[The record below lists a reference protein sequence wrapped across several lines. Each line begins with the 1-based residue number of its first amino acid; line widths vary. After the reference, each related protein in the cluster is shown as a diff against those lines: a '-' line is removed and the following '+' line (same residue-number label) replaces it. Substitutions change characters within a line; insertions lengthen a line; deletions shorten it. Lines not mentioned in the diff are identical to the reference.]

1 MKTRLRLVFLAG
13 LMGLAQPA
21 LAQVGESASAYD
33 VRGAVMGMT
42 PAEADA
48 HFRELGW
55 EMMDEKAF
63 IIEDTGEEF
72 VASRT
77 YAVTDPSQ
85 NQDKMEL
92 DFSRPP
98 VAPHVIRLLR
108 TYQPYPAD
116 FMIQPKLLPLDQM
129 EASVI
134 DKYGAAQY
142 RESRSAAEIYRWT
155 SDPDA
160 TRCASYHNGHFRIVP
175 SSGRA
180 PVPDC
185 HGEHLAVILQFRMQ
199 NIGPTLTQATFEL
212 VDVDEFRVDF
222 TRFQSYLADIQTQKQ
237 REQTQ
242 GAEAPP
248 L

>member
-1 MKTRLRLVFLAG
+1 MNTTLKSLLLAG
-13 LMGLAQPA
+13 LMGLGQPA
-21 LAQVGESASAYD
+21 LAQTGDSPPAYD
-33 VRGAVMGMT
+33 VRGVVMGMT
-42 PAEADA
+42 PDVADA

-55 EMMDEKAF
+55 EIIDEKAF
-63 IIEDTGEEF
+63 IIQDTGEEF

-77 YAVTDPSQ
+77 YAVTDRSE
-85 NQDKMEL
+85 NQDQVEL

-98 VAPHVIRLLR
+98 VSPHVIRLFR
-108 TYQPYPAD
+108 TYKPYPAD

-129 EASVI
+129 ESSVLG
-134 DKYGAAQY
+134 KYGTAQY
-142 RESRSAAEIYRWT
+142 RETRTAGEIYRWS

-160 TRCASYHNGHFRIVP
+160 TRCAAYTNGHFRIVP
-175 SSGRA
+175 NSGRA

-185 HGEHLAVILQFRMQ
+185 HGEHLSVTLQFQRQ
-199 NIGPTLTQATFEL
+199 NIGPTLSKATFEL
-212 VDVDEFRVDF
+212 VEVDEFRVDYM
-222 TRFQSYLADIQTQKQ
+222 RFQSYLADIQTQKE